1 MSNLAIVMLRAVI
14 VLSLAG
20 SLFVQVWMMPIIWQD
35 LDGAPG
41 WLRTT
46 VIVLMIL
53 WIVALQIVAICIWQ
67 LLTLVRRGSVFSDA
81 AFRYVDIVIGA
92 IAAASVITAI
102 FAVLLAPG
110 GAAPGVVG
118 LICGASLVTAGVAL
132 VVHVLR
138 MLLAQAVAREAEVT
152 HLRSE
157 MNEVI

>member
-1 MSNLAIVMLRAVI
+1 M
-14 VLSLAG
+14 
-20 SLFVQVWMMPIIWQD
+20 
-35 LDGAPG
+35 
-41 WLRTT
+41 
-46 VIVLMIL
+46 
-53 WIVALQIVAICIWQ
+53 
-67 LLTLVRRGSVFSDA
+67 FSESS
-81 AFRYVDIVIGA
+81 FRYVDIVIGA